1 MLFASKLITS
11 SGNIILN
18 VCDPELLDKIIKD
31 EEREITISSSYY
43 NEKSIDEN
51 EATHLLQ
58 NCTSANMVG
67 EKIISLS
74 IKLGIGS
81 EKSVRKIAVSYTHL
95 TLPTKA

>member
-18 VCDPELLDKIIKD
+18 VCAPEVLDKIIKD
-31 EEREITISSSYY
+31 EEKEITISSSYY
-43 NEKSIDEN
+43 NEKSIDET

-81 EKSVRKIAVSYTHL
+81 EKSVRKIDGIPFLIVF
-95 TLPTKA
+95 KM

>member
-18 VCDPELLDKIIKD
+18 ICDPEILDKIIKD
-31 EEREITISSSYY
+31 GEREITIKSSYY
-43 NEKSIDEN
+43 NEKTIDVI
-51 EATHLLQ
+51 EATHLLK

-74 IKLGIGS
+74 LKLGIGS
-81 EKSVRKIAVSYTHL
+81 EKSVRKIDGIPFLIVF
-95 TLPTKA
+95 KM

>member
-31 EEREITISSSYY
+31 EEKEITISSSYY
-43 NEKSIDEN
+43 NEKSIDET

-81 EKSVRKIAVSYTHL
+81 EKSVRKIDGIPFVIVF
-95 TLPTKA
+95 KM

>member
-31 EEREITISSSYY
+31 EEKEITISSSYY
-43 NEKSIDEN
+43 NEKSIDET

-74 IKLGIGS
+74 IKLGICS
-81 EKSVRKIAVSYTHL
+81 EKSVRKIDGIPFLIVF
-95 TLPTKA
+95 KM

>member
-18 VCDPELLDKIIKD
+18 DCDPELLDKIIKD
-31 EEREITISSSYY
+31 EEKEITISSSYY
-43 NEKSIDEN
+43 NEKSIDET

-81 EKSVRKIAVSYTHL
+81 EKSVRKIDGIPFLIVF
-95 TLPTKA
+95 KM

>member
-31 EEREITISSSYY
+31 EEKEITISSSYY
-43 NEKSIDEN
+43 NEKSIDET

-74 IKLGIGS
+74 IKSGIGS
-81 EKSVRKIAVSYTHL
+81 EKSVRKIDGIPFLIVF
-95 TLPTKA
+95 KM

>member
-31 EEREITISSSYY
+31 EEKEITISSSYY
-43 NEKSIDEN
+43 NEKSIDET

-81 EKSVRKIAVSYTHL
+81 EKSVRKFSFLKPCFLNSVR
-95 TLPTKA
+95 

>member
-1 MLFASKLITS
+1 MCIRDS
-11 SGNIILN
+11 
-18 VCDPELLDKIIKD
+18 CDPELLDKIIKD

-58 NCTSANMVG
+58 KCTSANMVG

-81 EKSVRKIAVSYTHL
+81 EKSVRKIDGIPFLIVF
-95 TLPTKA
+95 KM

>member
-31 EEREITISSSYY
+31 EEKEITISSSYY
-43 NEKSIDEN
+43 NEKSIDET

-81 EKSVRKIAVSYTHL
+81 EKSVRKIDGIPFLIVF
-95 TLPTKA
+95 KM